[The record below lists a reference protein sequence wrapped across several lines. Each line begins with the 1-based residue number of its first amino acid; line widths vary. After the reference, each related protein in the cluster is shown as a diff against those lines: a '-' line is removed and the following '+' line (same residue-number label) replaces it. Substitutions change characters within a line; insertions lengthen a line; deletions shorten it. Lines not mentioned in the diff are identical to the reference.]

1 MSGTMLPRKPFVT
14 APKNERIKKGA
25 IEEPHLLKI
34 CMLILNQLFQS
45 DFESRRADVGFS
57 IA

>member
-45 DFESRRADVGFS
+45 DFESRRADVGFCS
-57 IA
+57 A

>member
-1 MSGTMLPRKPFVT
+1 MLPRKPFVT

-25 IEEPHLLKI
+25 IEEPHLWEI

-45 DFESRRADVGFS
+45 DFKSSGANICF
-57 IA
+57 